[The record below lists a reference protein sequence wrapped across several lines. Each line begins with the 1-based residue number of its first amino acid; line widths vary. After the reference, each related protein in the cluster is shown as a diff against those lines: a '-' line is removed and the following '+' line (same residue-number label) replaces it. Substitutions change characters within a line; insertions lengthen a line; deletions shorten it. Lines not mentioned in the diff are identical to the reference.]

1 MTITPIYL
9 VTQFTPAGTAQP
21 ILTFFSES
29 KAYTYVADL
38 TAKGSSY
45 TYTINPIE
53 LIGD

>member
-29 KAYTYVADL
+29 KAYAHVADL
-38 TAKGSSY
+38 NAKGTEYSF
-45 TYTINPIE
+45 TINQIN